1 MLTHFLEDLSPLSLN
16 ANKKAELYSN
26 IRAYVTDEFQD
37 DPIYTAP
44 SQDQQDDAK
53 SAKQAHREH
62 RAAMAKAAKE
72 NIDRRGRNEG
82 STGAATEKRKT
93 NSE

>member
-1 MLTHFLEDLSPLSLN
+1 MLTHFLEDLSPPTLN
-16 ANKKAELYSN
+16 AEKKTELYTK
-26 IRAYVTDEFQD
+26 IRPYVPDEFQD

-53 SAKQAHREH
+53 SAKQARREH
-62 RAAMAKAAKE
+62 RAAMANAAKE
-72 NIDRRGRNEG
+72 NSDRRGRNEG
-82 STGAATEKRKT
+82 STSAATKKRKT